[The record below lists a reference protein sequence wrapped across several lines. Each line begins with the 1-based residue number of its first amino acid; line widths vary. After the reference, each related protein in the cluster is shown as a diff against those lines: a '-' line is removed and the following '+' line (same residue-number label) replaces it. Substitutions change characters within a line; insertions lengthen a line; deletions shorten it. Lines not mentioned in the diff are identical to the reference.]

1 MSTDSG
7 QVDDR
12 LYARGRD
19 VVLSY
24 LTGAAGAWELDDDV
38 LETLT
43 PSGGH
48 RRIRVCVTDGPW
60 WEVPWAD
67 ARPRHRREPDGW
79 WAFVRLRDDGHE
91 IYLAA
96 ESEVRERLYVLV
108 ADAGS
113 GEDARP
119 GRDEGPDPAEG
130 DAADEGGRIV
140 LTDDDVRA
148 LAHRWGE
155 LDLTQ

>member
-24 LTGAAGAWELDDDV
+24 LTGAAGAWEIDDDV

-48 RRIRVCVTDGPW
+48 RRIRVCVTDGPR

-79 WAFVRLRDDGHE
+79 WAFVRLRADSHE

-119 GRDEGPDPAEG
+119 GQDEGPDP
-130 DAADEGGRIV
+130 AADEGGRIV
-140 LTDDDVRA
+140 LSDDDVRA

>member
-1 MSTDSG
+1 MSTDGG
-7 QVDDR
+7 QVHDR

-48 RRIRVCVTDGPW
+48 RRIRVCVTDGPS
-60 WEVPWAD
+60 WEVPWSD
-67 ARPRHRREPDGW
+67 ARPRHRRGPDGW

-96 ESEVRERLYVLV
+96 EAEVRERLYVLE
-108 ADAGS
+108 ADGGSAAG
-113 GEDARP
+113 A
-119 GRDEGPDPAEG
+119 GRDEDVDGAPDEG
-130 DAADEGGRIV
+130 ADEGGRIV
-140 LTDDDVRA
+140 LSDDDVRA